1 MEIKKTWSN
10 KGSERLTMKTD
21 MDRAGQRKMKSK
33 YINKIRMDI
42 GVCIENKQQAETW
55 GELENFAVNIQGNE
69 NSETPIFLISIMCVH
84 V

>member
-1 MEIKKTWSN
+1 
-10 KGSERLTMKTD
+10 
-21 MDRAGQRKMKSK
+21 MKSK

-42 GVCIENKQQAETW
+42 GICIENKQQAETW